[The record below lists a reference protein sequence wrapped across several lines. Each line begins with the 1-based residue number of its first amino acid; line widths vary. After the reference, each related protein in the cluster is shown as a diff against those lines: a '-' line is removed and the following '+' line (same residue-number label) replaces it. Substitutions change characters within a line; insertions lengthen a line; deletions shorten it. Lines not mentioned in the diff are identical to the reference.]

1 MEGAI
6 LTAILARLGAVL
18 AASPFDTGAPA
29 DGATPPRER
38 APAPRIRWRSP
49 LKDLRHAMRPLRV
62 GGVDIGYVD
71 APRAARL
78 ERFGQVFRVEA
89 GAIGFVDALTDASSR
104 TAAMAAV
111 ARELAREGALSAW
124 RDELYAVCED
134 FGAAPLFL
142 LERAAARYF
151 GIHTFAAHVNGVV
164 AGTDGPMLWFAR
176 RSPSKA
182 IDPGQLD
189 NLVGGGIAAGRGVAD
204 TVVKEASEE
213 AGIDAALAATA
224 RPAGSL
230 YVERLH
236 ADGLQRETIFVH
248 DLDLPASFVPANQDG
263 EVVEYRR
270 VALDGAAALIAAT
283 AGPDVVTVD
292 ASVVVL
298 DFLRRYAAFGERSR
312 G

>member
-6 LTAILARLGAVL
+6 LTAILARLGDAL
-18 AASPFDTGAPA
+18 ATSPFDAG
-29 DGATPPRER
+29 
-38 APAPRIRWRSP
+38 APAPRIPWP
-49 LKDLRHAMRPLRV
+49 GPAKDIRRGMLALRV
-62 GGVDIGYVD
+62 DGVTAGYVD
-71 APRAARL
+71 AARAARL
-78 ERFGQVFRVEA
+78 AHFDEVFRVERDT
-89 GAIGFVDALTDASSR
+89 IGFVEALADAPSR

-111 ARELAREGALSAW
+111 AHALAREGALTAW

-151 GIHTFAAHVNGVV
+151 GIHTYAAHVNGVV
-164 AGTDGPMLWFAR
+164 AGDDPAMLWFAR

-204 TVVKEASEE
+204 TVVKEAFEE

-263 EVVEYRR
+263 EVVAYRR